1 MDEANVGI
9 QITDP
14 TKADNPLVYVN
25 DGFERM
31 TGYTREEAIG
41 RNPRFLQGED
51 TDSEQVAQL
60 RAAIDAEEPTSLELR
75 NERRDGTA
83 YWNRISITPVRDEDD
98 VLQNYIGIQQDVTE
112 RKERERQF
120 EARKD
125 LLGEIYETTTDSE
138 LTFEE
143 KLSELLEASRDYFD
157 LPYGFL
163 TRIETGEE
171 TPLNHGQ
178 GLGLWMVRM
187 IVTGAGGDA
196 SVETTD
202 DGTEVCLR
210 VPASRT
216 VGSELS
222 VETPR

>member
-157 LPYGFL
+157 LPYDFL